1 MHRWW
6 VFLHI
11 AGAFGFLMAHGVS
24 AYVTLR
30 LPKERDPAR
39 VSQLLELSASSVG
52 FMWNSIGLLLLGGI
66 AAGFTGHFWGQ
77 GWIWAAIVILVVV
90 IAAMYAMGTTWAKR
104 LRTISGAMVEGTEAV
119 STPQFEE
126 ILRSKRPYTI
136 AAIGFVG
143 LLAILWLMIF
153 KPTLGFGGAEAAAG
167 ECTLGT
173 GSAVT
178 VCAPDDQRFVP
189 ERLEAPAGQPFVM
202 RFLNEDANIEHNVAI
217 YTDESA
223 SESLFV
229 GDLILGIGDGRYE
242 VPALDPGTYYFRCDL
257 HPQMDGTL
265 EVG

>member
-52 FMWNSIGLLLLGGI
+52 FMWNSIGLLLIGGI
-66 AAGFTGHFWGQ
+66 AAGFTGRFWGQ
-77 GWIWAAIVILVVV
+77 GWIWAAIVILVAVV
-90 IAAMYAMGTTWAKR
+90 AAMYAMGTSWAKR
-104 LRTISGAMVEGTEAV
+104 LRTISSAMVGGTEAV
-119 STPQFEE
+119 SRSQFEE

-153 KPTLGFGGAEAAAG
+153 KPTLGFGGVP
-167 ECTLGT
+167 ECPGGT
-173 GSAVT
+173 DTVT
-178 VCAPDDQRFVP
+178 VCAFDDQAFVP
-189 ERLEAPAGQPFVM
+189 DHLRLPA
-202 RFLNEDANIEHNVAI
+202 NEPVELAFDNRDGGVQHNVAI
-217 YTDESA
+217 YRDDAAE
-223 SESLFV
+223 ESLFV
-229 GDLILGIGDGRYE
+229 GDLIAGPETVTYD
-242 VPALDPGTYYFRCDL
+242 VPALDPGEYYFRCDV
-257 HPQMDGTL
+257 HPQMNGSV
-265 EVG
+265 EVA

>member
-52 FMWNSIGLLLLGGI
+52 FMWNSIGLLLIGGI
-66 AAGFTGHFWGQ
+66 AAGFTGQFWGQ
-77 GWIWAAIVILVVV
+77 GWIWAAIVVLVVV
-90 IAAMYAMGTTWAKR
+90 MVAMYAMGTTWAKR
-104 LRTISGAMVEGTEAV
+104 LRTISSAMVGGTEAV
-119 STPQFEE
+119 SRPQFEE

-153 KPTLGFGGAEAAAG
+153 KPTLGFGGVPECPAG
-167 ECTLGT
+167 TDT
-173 GSAVT
+173 IT
-178 VCAPDDQRFVP
+178 VCAFDDQAFVP
-189 ERLEAPAGQPFVM
+189 DHLQLPASEPVELAFDNRDGGVQ
-202 RFLNEDANIEHNVAI
+202 HNVAI
-217 YTDESA
+217 YRDESA
-223 SESLFV
+223 EESLFV
-229 GDLILGIGDGRYE
+229 GDLIAGAETVTYD
-242 VPALDPGTYYFRCDL
+242 VPALDPGAYYFRCDV
-257 HPQMDGTL
+257 HPQMNGSV
-265 EVG
+265 EVA

>member
-52 FMWNSIGLLLLGGI
+52 FMWNSIGLLLIGGI
-66 AAGFTGHFWGQ
+66 AAGFTGQFWGQ

-90 IAAMYAMGTTWAKR
+90 TGAMYAMGTTWAKR
-104 LRTISGAMVEGTEAV
+104 LRTISGAMVGGTEAV
-119 STPQFEE
+119 SGPQFEE

-143 LLAILWLMIF
+143 LLVILWLMIF
-153 KPTLGFGGAEAAAG
+153 KPTLGFGGVQ
-167 ECTLGT
+167 ECSPTQG
-173 GSAVT
+173 ADVT
-178 VCAPDDQRFVP
+178 VCAFDDAAFVP
-189 ERLEAPAGQPFVM
+189 DRLRLPAGEPVELAFDNRDGGVQ
-202 RFLNEDANIEHNVAI
+202 HNVAI
-217 YTDESA
+217 YRDDSA
-223 SESLFV
+223 EESLFV
-229 GDLILGIGDGRYE
+229 GDLIAGPETVTYD
-242 VPALDPGTYYFRCDL
+242 VPALDAGEYYFRCDV
-257 HPQMDGTL
+257 HPQMDGSV

>member
-52 FMWNSIGLLLLGGI
+52 FMWNSIGLLLIGGI
-66 AAGFTGHFWGQ
+66 AAGFTGQFWGQ

-90 IAAMYAMGTTWAKR
+90 MAAMYAMGTTWAKR
-104 LRTISGAMVEGTEAV
+104 LRTISGAMVGGTEAV
-119 STPQFEE
+119 SRPQFED

-153 KPTLGFGGAEAAAG
+153 KPTLGFGGVP
-167 ECTLGT
+167 ECPVGT
-173 GSAVT
+173 DMIT
-178 VCAPDDQRFVP
+178 VCAFDDQAFVP
-189 ERLEAPAGQPFVM
+189 DHLRLPASEPVELAFDNRDGGVQ
-202 RFLNEDANIEHNVAI
+202 HNVAI
-217 YTDESA
+217 YRDESA
-223 SESLFV
+223 EESLFV
-229 GDLILGIGDGRYE
+229 GDLIAGAETVTYD
-242 VPALDPGTYYFRCDL
+242 VPALDPGEYYFRCDV
-257 HPQMDGTL
+257 HPQMDGSV
-265 EVG
+265 EVA

>member
-52 FMWNSIGLLLLGGI
+52 FMWNSIGLLLIGGI
-66 AAGFTGHFWGQ
+66 AAGFTGQFWGQ

-90 IAAMYAMGTTWAKR
+90 MAAMYAMGTTWAKR
-104 LRTISGAMVEGTEAV
+104 LRTISSAMVGGTEAV
-119 STPQFEE
+119 SRPQFEE

-153 KPTLGFGGAEAAAG
+153 KPTLGFGGVPECPAG
-167 ECTLGT
+167 TDT
-173 GSAVT
+173 IT
-178 VCAPDDQRFVP
+178 VCAFDDQAFVP
-189 ERLEAPAGQPFVM
+189 DHLQLPASEPVELAFDNRDGGVQ
-202 RFLNEDANIEHNVAI
+202 HNVAI
-217 YTDESA
+217 YRDESA
-223 SESLFV
+223 EESLFV
-229 GDLILGIGDGRYE
+229 GDLIAGAETVTYD
-242 VPALDPGTYYFRCDL
+242 VPALDPGAYDFRCDV
-257 HPQMDGTL
+257 HPQMDGSV
-265 EVG
+265 EVA

>member
-52 FMWNSIGLLLLGGI
+52 FMWNSIGLLLIGGI

-77 GWIWAAIVILVVV
+77 GWIWAAIVILLVVM
-90 IAAMYAMGTTWAKR
+90 AAMYAMGTTWAKR

-119 STPQFEE
+119 SRPQFEE

-153 KPTLGFGGAEAAAG
+153 KPTLGFGGELAAECPAP
-167 ECTLGT
+167 
-173 GSAVT
+173 SAEVVA
-178 VCAPDDQRFVP
+178 VCAVDEQRFVQDRIQVGP
-189 ERLEAPAGQPFVM
+189 DTPFDLV
-202 RFLNEDANIEHNVAI
+202 FANLDEGVQHNVAI
-217 YTDESA
+217 YVDDSA
-223 SESLFV
+223 EEAVFV
-229 GDLILGIGDGRYE
+229 GDLITGSTTITYHVPPLIG
-242 VPALDPGTYYFRCDL
+242 THFFRCDV
-257 HPQMDGTL
+257 HPQMNGTL
-265 EVG
+265 ETT